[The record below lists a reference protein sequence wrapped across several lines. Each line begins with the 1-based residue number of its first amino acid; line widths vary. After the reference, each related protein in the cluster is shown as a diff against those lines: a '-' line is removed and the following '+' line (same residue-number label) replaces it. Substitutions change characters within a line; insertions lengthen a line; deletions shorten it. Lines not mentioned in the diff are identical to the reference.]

1 MNVFKL
7 LYSYENINVLN
18 AIDRRRRQET
28 VI

>member
-7 LYSYENINVLN
+7 LYSYENINVVN

>member
-1 MNVFKL
+1 MNLFKL
-7 LYSYENINVLN
+7 LYSYENINVLH